1 MAIKDKIIEFME
13 QIAYKPMQRGE
24 LAKKFDI
31 DKEQNKEFFKI
42 LADMEKDGSIIRTK
56 NNLYGIPEKMNLIV
70 GTLQGHR
77 RGYGFLIPEN
87 KEHDDVFISSDDL
100 NGALHGD
107 KIVVRAKLKS
117 PDSKKQEGEVI
128 RILEHAN
135 ETLVGLY
142 ESSKNFAFVIPVD
155 TRINKDVF
163 VTKSDSNGAQNGQV
177 VVVKITKWADTR
189 RNPEGFV
196 TEIIGFKDD
205 PGTDIMA
212 IIKQHGLPEEFPEK
226 VLEQSEK
233 ILETIQP
240 EELEGRLDLRN
251 TTTFTIDGADAKDF
265 DDAVSIEKLEN
276 GNYKLGVHIADVT
289 HYVRENTPLDKE
301 ALERGTSIYLI
312 DRVIPMLPEKLSNGV
327 CSLRPNE
334 DRLTLSVLMEI
345 DSKGKVVNHETHES
359 VINSKER
366 LIYTDVSDILE
377 CDNEEL
383 KKKYNHILKDLKDM
397 EDLSLILKAQRIRRG
412 SIDFDFP
419 ESRIMLD
426 EKGNPIDIVRLER
439 RVANKIIEEF
449 MLVTNETVSEY
460 MHWSEIPF
468 LYRIHEDPDPEKMAE
483 FNRFI
488 HNLGYSLK
496 GTQDVHPKELQQLI
510 KKIEGE
516 PEEKVI
522 STLML
527 RSLKKA
533 RYSAELD
540 SHFGLASEHYSHFTS
555 PIRRYPDLQIH
566 RIIKEFING
575 KITDKEIRKLKKI
588 LPEVAEI
595 SSRMERRAEEA
606 ERETDDLKKVEY
618 MKDKIGEEYDGVI
631 SGVLPSGFFV
641 ELDNTIE
648 GMVRISSLVDDYY
661 TFSEQ
666 IYGFL
671 GDRTKKIYKLGDEVR
686 IRVVGISIAARQ
698 IEFALAKPKKEQGK
712 QAE

>member
-1 MAIKDKIIEFME
+1 MSIKEKIIEFME
-13 QIAYKPMQRGE
+13 QIAYKPMERGQ

-31 DKEQNKEFFKI
+31 DKDQNKEFFKI

-56 NNLYGIPEKMNLIV
+56 NNLYGIPEKMNLVV

-77 RGYGFLIPEN
+77 RGYGFLIPDN
-87 KEHDDVFISSDDL
+87 KELDDVFISSDDL

-107 KIVVRAKLKS
+107 RLVVRVNLKS
-117 PDSKKQEGEVI
+117 PESKKQEGEVI

-177 VVVKITKWADTR
+177 VEVKITKWADTR

-196 TEIIGFKDD
+196 TEIIGFKDE
-205 PGTDIMA
+205 PGVDIKS
-212 IIKQHGLPEEFPEK
+212 IIMQHGLPEEFPEE
-226 VLEQSEK
+226 VLTQAEK
-233 ILETIQP
+233 ISETITP

-251 TTTFTIDGADAKDF
+251 TTTFTIDGADAKDY
-265 DDAVSIEKLEN
+265 DDAISIDKLDN

-289 HYVRENTPLDKE
+289 HYVREGTPLDKE
-301 ALERGTSIYLI
+301 ALERGTSVYLV

-334 DRLTLSVLMEI
+334 DRLTLSVMMEI
-345 DSKGKVVNHETHES
+345 DSKGKVISHSTHES
-359 VINSKER
+359 VISSKER

-377 CDNEEL
+377 CQDEAL
-383 KKKYNHILKDLKDM
+383 TKKYNHILKDLKNM
-397 EDLSLILKAQRIRRG
+397 EDLAAILKDQRDRRG
-412 SIDFDFP
+412 SINFDFP
-419 ESRIMLD
+419 ESRIGLD
-426 EKGNPIDIVRLER
+426 EKGNPIDIVRVER
-439 RVANKIIEEF
+439 RVADGIIEEF
-449 MLVTNETVSEY
+449 MLITNETVSEY

-468 LYRIHEDPDPEKMAE
+468 LYRIHEDPDPEKIE
-483 FNRFI
+483 VFNKFI

-510 KKIEGE
+510 KKIQGE

-533 RYSAELD
+533 RYSAVID
-540 SHFGLASEHYSHFTS
+540 SHFGLASEHYSHFTA

-575 KITDKEIRKLKKI
+575 QITDKEIKKLNKR

-595 SSRMERRAEEA
+595 SSRMERRADEA

-618 MKDKIGEEYDGVI
+618 MKDKIGEEYDGII

-641 ELDNTIE
+641 ELENTIE
-648 GMVRISSLVDDYY
+648 GMVRISSLTDDYY

-671 GDRTKKIYKLGDEVR
+671 GDRTKKVYKLGDAVR
-686 IRVVGISIAARQ
+686 IKVVGISIAARQ
-698 IEFALAKPKKEQGK
+698 IEFSLAKFNKED
-712 QAE
+712 EEEI

>member
-1 MAIKDKIIEFME
+1 MSIKEKIIEFME
-13 QIAYKPMQRGE
+13 QIAYKPMERGQ

-31 DKEQNKEFFKI
+31 DKDQNKEFFKI

-56 NNLYGIPEKMNLIV
+56 NNLYGIPEKMNLVV

-77 RGYGFLIPEN
+77 RGYGFLIPDN
-87 KEHDDVFISSDDL
+87 KELDDVFISSDDL

-107 KIVVRAKLKS
+107 RLVVRVNLKS
-117 PDSKKQEGEVI
+117 PESKKQEGEVI

-177 VVVKITKWADTR
+177 VEVKITKWADTR

-196 TEIIGFKDD
+196 TEIIGFKDE
-205 PGTDIMA
+205 PGVDIKS
-212 IIKQHGLPEEFPEK
+212 IIMQHGLPEEFPEE
-226 VLEQSEK
+226 VLTQAEK
-233 ILETIQP
+233 ISETITP

-251 TTTFTIDGADAKDF
+251 TTTFTIDGADAKDY
-265 DDAVSIEKLEN
+265 DDAISIDKLDN

-289 HYVRENTPLDKE
+289 HYVREGTPLDKE
-301 ALERGTSIYLI
+301 ALERGTSVYLV

-334 DRLTLSVLMEI
+334 DRLTLSVMMEI
-345 DSKGKVVNHETHES
+345 DSKGKVISHSTHES
-359 VINSKER
+359 VISSKER

-377 CDNEEL
+377 CQDEAL
-383 KKKYNHILKDLKDM
+383 TKKYNHILKDLKNM
-397 EDLSLILKAQRIRRG
+397 EDLAAILKDQRDRRG
-412 SIDFDFP
+412 SINFDFP
-419 ESRIMLD
+419 ESRIVLD
-426 EKGNPIDIVRLER
+426 EKGNPIDIVRVER
-439 RVANKIIEEF
+439 RVADGIIEEF
-449 MLVTNETVSEY
+449 MLITNETVSEY

-468 LYRIHEDPDPEKMAE
+468 LYRIHEDPDPEKIE
-483 FNRFI
+483 VFNKFI

-510 KKIEGE
+510 KKIQGE

-533 RYSAELD
+533 RYSAVID
-540 SHFGLASEHYSHFTS
+540 SHFGLASEHYSHFTA

-575 KITDKEIRKLKKI
+575 QITDKEIKKLNKR

-595 SSRMERRAEEA
+595 SSRMERRADEA

-618 MKDKIGEEYDGVI
+618 MKDKIGEEYDGII

-641 ELDNTIE
+641 ELENTIE
-648 GMVRISSLVDDYY
+648 GMVRISSLTDDYY

-671 GDRTKKIYKLGDEVR
+671 GDRTKKVYKLGDAVR
-686 IRVVGISIAARQ
+686 IKVVGISIAARQ
-698 IEFALAKPKKEQGK
+698 IEFSLAKFNKED
-712 QAE
+712 EEEI

>member
-1 MAIKDKIIEFME
+1 MSIKDKIIEFME
-13 QIAYKPMQRGE
+13 QIVYKPMQRGE

-31 DKEQNKEFFKI
+31 DKDQNKEFFKV
-42 LADMEKDGSIIRTK
+42 LADMEKEGSIIRTK

-77 RGYGFLIPEN
+77 RGYGFLIPDNREV
-87 KEHDDVFISSDDL
+87 DDVFISSDDL

-107 KIVVRAKLKS
+107 RIVVRVNLKS

-163 VTKSDSNGAQNGQV
+163 IAKTDSNGAQNGQV
-177 VVVKITKWADTR
+177 VEVKITKWADKR

-205 PGTDIMA
+205 PGTDIKA
-212 IIKQHGLPEEFPEK
+212 IIKQHGLPEEFPEE
-226 VLEQSEK
+226 VLAQAEK
-233 ILETIQP
+233 IPETIDP
-240 EELEGRLDLRN
+240 SELEGRLDLRH
-251 TTTFTIDGADAKDF
+251 TTTFTIDGADAKDY
-265 DDAVSIEKLEN
+265 DDAISIEKLDN
-276 GNYKLGVHIADVT
+276 GHYKLGVHIADVT
-289 HYVRENTPLDKE
+289 HYVREGTPLDKE
-301 ALERGTSIYLI
+301 ALERGTSVYLV

-345 DSKGKVVNHETHES
+345 NDKGVVLSHETHES
-359 VINSKER
+359 VISSKER

-377 CDNEEL
+377 CDDEEL
-383 KKKYNHILKDLKDM
+383 KKKYNHILEDLKNM
-397 EDLSLILKAQRIRRG
+397 EDLSLMLKDKRKRRG

-419 ESRIMLD
+419 ESRIVLD
-426 EKGNPIDIVRLER
+426 DKGDPIDIVRVER
-439 RVANKIIEEF
+439 RVADKIIEEF

-460 MHWSEIPF
+460 MHWSDIPF
-468 LYRIHEDPDPEKMAE
+468 LYRIHEDPDPEKIEE
-483 FNRFI
+483 FNKFI

-496 GTQDVHPKELQQLI
+496 GTQDVHPKELQQLV
-510 KKIEGE
+510 KKIEDK

-540 SHFGLASEHYSHFTS
+540 SHFGLAADHYSHFTA

-575 KITDKEIRKLKKI
+575 KITDKEIKKLKKK

-595 SSRMERRAEEA
+595 SSRMERRADDA

-618 MKDKIGEEYDGVI
+618 MKDKIGEEYDGII

-641 ELDNTIE
+641 ELENTIE
-648 GMVRISSLVDDYY
+648 GMVRVSSLIDDYY
-661 TFSEQ
+661 IFNEQ
-666 IYGFL
+666 IYGFV
-671 GDRTKKIYKLGDEVR
+671 GERTKKIYKLGDEIKIKVEG
-686 IRVVGISIAARQ
+686 VSIAARQ
-698 IEFALAKPKKEQGK
+698 IEFSLAKEIKED
-712 QAE
+712 EEE

>member
-1 MAIKDKIIEFME
+1 MSIKEKIIEFME
-13 QIAYKPMQRGE
+13 QIAYKPMERGQ

-31 DKEQNKEFFKI
+31 DKDQNKEFFKI

-56 NNLYGIPEKMNLIV
+56 NNLYGIPEKMNLVV

-77 RGYGFLIPEN
+77 RGYGFLIPDN
-87 KEHDDVFISSDDL
+87 KELDDVFISSDDL

-107 KIVVRAKLKS
+107 RLVVRVNLKS
-117 PDSKKQEGEVI
+117 PESKKQEGEVI

-177 VVVKITKWADTR
+177 VEVKITKWADTR

-196 TEIIGFKDD
+196 TEIIGFKDE
-205 PGTDIMA
+205 PGVDIKS
-212 IIKQHGLPEEFPEK
+212 IIMQHGLPEEFPEE
-226 VLEQSEK
+226 VLTQAEK
-233 ILETIQP
+233 ISETITP

-251 TTTFTIDGADAKDF
+251 TTTFTIDGADAKDY
-265 DDAVSIEKLEN
+265 DDAISIDKLDN

-289 HYVRENTPLDKE
+289 HYVREGTPLDKE
-301 ALERGTSIYLI
+301 ALERGTSVYLV

-334 DRLTLSVLMEI
+334 DRLTLSVMMEI
-345 DSKGKVVNHETHES
+345 DSKGKVISHSTHES
-359 VINSKER
+359 VISSKER

-377 CDNEEL
+377 CQDEAL
-383 KKKYNHILKDLKDM
+383 TKKYNHILKDLKNM
-397 EDLSLILKAQRIRRG
+397 EDLAAILKDQRDRRG
-412 SIDFDFP
+412 SINFDFP
-419 ESRIMLD
+419 ESRIVLD
-426 EKGNPIDIVRLER
+426 EKGNPIDIVRVER
-439 RVANKIIEEF
+439 RVADGIIEEF
-449 MLVTNETVSEY
+449 MLITNETVSEY

-468 LYRIHEDPDPEKMAE
+468 LYRIHEDPDPEKIE
-483 FNRFI
+483 VFNKFI

-510 KKIEGE
+510 KKIQGE

-533 RYSAELD
+533 RYSAVID
-540 SHFGLASEHYSHFTS
+540 SHFGLASEHYSHFTA

-575 KITDKEIRKLKKI
+575 QITDKEIKKLNKR

-595 SSRMERRAEEA
+595 SSRMERRADEA

-618 MKDKIGEEYDGVI
+618 MKDKIGEEYDGII

-641 ELDNTIE
+641 ELENTIE
-648 GMVRISSLVDDYY
+648 GMVRISSLTDDYY
-661 TFSEQ
+661 IFSEQ

-671 GDRTKKIYKLGDEVR
+671 GDRTKKVYKLGDAVR
-686 IRVVGISIAARQ
+686 IKVVGISIAARQ
-698 IEFALAKPKKEQGK
+698 IEFSLAKFNKED
-712 QAE
+712 EEEI